1 MVDGLGRMPGDGS
14 PARAWSGAASIMLAA
29 DRYASVLPEPLADS
43 AGATARLV
51 LAHATAN
58 PAGDAKGRPPAT
70 RSRGRVPCG
79 RRRREPAA
87 RSRQLGDP
95 SQSPQPRLGATR
107 AGTHDRAHAEFVAV
121 LAARHRMLG
130 AEHPSTLSTRHA
142 LGLVRHAQGRHRQ
155 AEADLHDT
163 LTLRGR
169 ILGHD
174 HPKTLATRHEYARVL
189 HTLSRLDQARAE
201 FDLALRDRERVLGDA
216 HPDTIAT
223 RDPLTALDQGPPRNR

>member
-1 MVDGLGRMPGDGS
+1 M
-14 PARAWSGAASIMLAA
+14 
-29 DRYASVLPEPLADS
+29 
-43 AGATARLV
+43 
-51 LAHATAN
+51 
-58 PAGDAKGRPPAT
+58 
-70 RSRGRVPCG
+70 
-79 RRRREPAA
+79 
-87 RSRQLGDP
+87 
-95 SQSPQPRLGATR
+95 
-107 AGTHDRAHAEFVAV
+107 
-121 LAARHRMLG
+121 
-130 AEHPSTLSTRHA
+130 
-142 LGLVRHAQGRHRQ
+142 RHAQGRHRQ

-216 HPDTIAT
+216 HPDTIDT